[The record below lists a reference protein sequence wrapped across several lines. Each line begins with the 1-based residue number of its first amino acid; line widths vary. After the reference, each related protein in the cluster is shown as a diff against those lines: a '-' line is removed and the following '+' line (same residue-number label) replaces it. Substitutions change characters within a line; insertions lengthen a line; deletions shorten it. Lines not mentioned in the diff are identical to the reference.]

1 MNSKEST
8 NYNYILGTYQ
18 KIKIQEKFVKLQEM
32 WEIKIL
38 ALRFLFKMRRQV

>member
-1 MNSKEST
+1 MSMQKHWQKDYRNMNSKEST

-32 WEIKIL
+32 
-38 ALRFLFKMRRQV
+38 